1 VGYLRIKIGIFSEYS
16 SGRSPAAAGVIPALA
31 RKGSAGK
38 APASHRSA
46 LAPCRRPFMWFC
58 TPSAV
63 SPAVSAAHGLTPGP
77 SHRSGGCLCHE
88 FVPVFGGFSEQ
99 KWFFERFVPDLT
111 GFSEQIDDFSAIAA
125 SLHPADSTRSPSYC
139 ETLYKNYFKRSF
151 SGCIL
156 VLFYIYLQ
164 PKRTIMAQTAFTV
177 RMDSETKKRFDELC
191 KDFGMSANT
200 ALNLFARTVV
210 KQERIPFDV
219 ESEREIRQKEL
230 SRRFGEVVDE
240 LRAEALRN
248 GVSDMTLEE
257 INSII
262 KETRAQ
268 MKKEEKK

>member
-1 VGYLRIKIGIFSEYS
+1 
-16 SGRSPAAAGVIPALA
+16 
-31 RKGSAGK
+31 
-38 APASHRSA
+38 
-46 LAPCRRPFMWFC
+46 
-58 TPSAV
+58 
-63 SPAVSAAHGLTPGP
+63 
-77 SHRSGGCLCHE
+77 
-88 FVPVFGGFSEQ
+88 
-99 KWFFERFVPDLT
+99 
-111 GFSEQIDDFSAIAA
+111 
-125 SLHPADSTRSPSYC
+125 
-139 ETLYKNYFKRSF
+139 
-151 SGCIL
+151 
-156 VLFYIYLQ
+156 
-164 PKRTIMAQTAFTV
+164 MAQTAFTV

-210 KQERIPFDV
+210 KQERIPCDV